1 MRRFYLFILLLCLYG
16 KGVGQTVD
24 EILSYLP
31 PTTRAERIHYWFD
44 EDVGTLSELSQM
56 EGAQAIDVSGLI
68 DGMHTLHCQIE
79 DNLGAVASPQSI
91 VFLKFTKE
99 SMVGGVGQLQ
109 YWFDDN
115 QTPTS
120 VSSTSGIQLL
130 DVSSLLDGLH
140 TVHYQVVDENG
151 KVTPPY
157 SQVFLKFTK
166 ESMVG
171 GVGQL
176 QYWFDDNQTP
186 TSVSSTSGIQLL
198 DVSSLLDGLHT
209 VHYQVVD
216 ENGKVT
222 PPYSQVF
229 MKIAQYSGELSLK
242 SLLYWYDDETEVQ
255 TLPITSGVQVLDASS
270 LLEGLHTLHYQVVCN
285 DGSLTP
291 AYSSIFLRMN
301 KDQNS
306 TAVKELR
313 YWFDEET
320 QANVV
325 EAVSGVQVL
334 DASALLEG
342 LHTLH
347 YQVVDEAGNAGSP
360 CSSVFLKMDTEQSVA
375 QRQRYWFD
383 DDPKTLHEAP
393 VTSGVQ
399 LLDID
404 GLLTGLHTLHYQLV
418 DEQGR
423 LSSPHSSVF
432 IKLAENVL
440 PGGENAITDYM
451 YWTNDYAQDN
461 VKVTLPQPA
470 SPYHFQALLPIIK
483 APIRSTS
490 FQFEVTDGQPTVYA
504 KNDIHVR
511 FFDAAGYWAD
521 DSRSFIDYSVSE
533 ALDNIAELQTTQT
546 FERPAENGIK
556 WFVFEAQYGDSIAL
570 KSNQATS
577 IQVFDATGKE
587 LYAAS
592 GSTSVNYGGCHLK
605 ADGTYYVAVHDVT
618 GSGSQLTLQTQRID
632 KFAVFDF
639 TPNKLASAGYTLMY
653 FDGNGMDFVK
663 KVELTNGDIT
673 LEADTLLAS
682 TQNLLARFHLQE
694 NYDNSKLFTL
704 KVFFDKE
711 DTGEQKTLTFD
722 NAVVLE
728 AVDNKP
734 QMTVE
739 ITSERRV
746 ADPYPIKVV
755 VKNEGNM
762 PQYGIPLNV
771 AFDNVEKFDDL
782 AFVDFDLILSDELY
796 ESRDFFTYTDNLVG
810 TGKKGYYMPLLIPY
824 IGPYEERTFTFG
836 VRTRIPHARFNFYAW
851 TGDPWYDA
859 TMDIGVVSQA
869 VARAPQARCEQSNI
883 HRVYDLFGLI
893 DNVASFLNLSLSP
906 ATPVRMA
913 VGTGEAIAG
922 VQQGLSR
929 TVEDATFDAYGIDP
943 SERDQYRFQYRYC
956 VRCPR
961 DIWEDASPLQAPA
974 RVASATI
981 NSTTGSSSWEPIDDY
996 ASSDCP
1002 KPDPHL
1008 VDVYIP
1014 GDPNEMTGY
1023 SAPSGSRH
1031 MSDEVKTIGYDIE
1044 FENDP
1049 EIANSA
1055 AHCIVIENQLDP
1067 TKFDLKTFT
1076 PKDITLSGKKVE
1088 LNGSKSFVQT
1098 LDLRPEIDAIAEL
1111 QCAYNVQTGL
1121 IRWTFTSL
1129 DPMSMEPTDDIM
1141 QGVLPVNYDGTSGIG
1156 NVTYTVDLLKTFPD
1170 GTEISNKASIIF
1182 DNNDAIETPVWTNT
1196 IDAVC
1201 PEGRVTGAVLTND
1214 STATIR
1220 CEGSDERS
1228 GVWKYEVYVQY
1239 GSGELWEKVGECPA
1253 DSAEVSFRV
1262 YDGMDYGFCALAVD
1276 SAGNVEVKEMARE
1289 ASLGTYLN
1297 GDANADG
1304 TVDIEDVVNAMRYF
1318 LGKTDVI
1325 YLKAADITGD
1335 GQIDIE
1341 DVVGIGRIFL
1351 TQPSTAAKSPIKRQ
1365 RLRESLQL

>member
-1 MRRFYLFILLLCLYG
+1 MLRKFILYLACLLIPWMAR
-16 KGVGQTVD
+16 GQAAY
-24 EILSYLP
+24 EGY
-31 PTTRAERIHYWFD
+31 YWFD
-44 EDVGTLSELSQM
+44 GETELQSLGSFQGHAHSFDA
-56 EGAQAIDVSGLI
+56 EAGHLNQGF
-68 DGMHTLHCQIE
+68 HTLHVQVV
-79 DNLGAVASPQSI
+79 DTAGVYSPVLTLPFFHVKDQTVVAVR
-91 VFLKFTKE
+91 
-99 SMVGGVGQLQ
+99 
-109 YWFDDN
+109 YWFDNDTEHTVRLDYAGDN
-115 QTPTS
+115 L
-120 VSSTSGIQLL
+120 LL
-130 DVSSLLDGLH
+130 DVSALEPGLHNLYLQIEDANGVLSDVEHRGFYRQMRRNALTWTYWFDNDESLMTTLPYPGESVMVDISELSEGFHTMHNIVNDITQSSVETRMFVKVPQTEGIGYMNCICSVDGKLVAQEQLPTRGGLLEWTLDVDSLGVGIHKAMFQAITPSGAASSIAERYFVREVTNRELGTMKCLYAIDGHQTYVQAGTMSNGLFHFDLNVDSLEDGLH
-140 TVHYQVVDENG
+140 RIAYMLVSDNG
-151 KVTPPY
+151 IVTPQKTSFFWKTP
-157 SQVFLKFTK
+157 L
-166 ESMVG
+166 G
-171 GVGQL
+171 G
-176 QYWFDDNQTP
+176 
-186 TSVSSTSGIQLL
+186 SG
-198 DVSSLLDGLHT
+198 
-209 VHYQVVD
+209 
-216 ENGKVT
+216 
-222 PPYSQVF
+222 
-229 MKIAQYSGELSLK
+229 IAQYEYWLNRSENVHRTKLDKRTNPFSLV
-242 SLLYWYDDETEVQ
+242 SLL
-255 TLPITSGVQVLDASS
+255 P
-270 LLEGLHTLHYQVVCN
+270 
-285 DGSLTP
+285 
-291 AYSSIFLRMN
+291 
-301 KDQNS
+301 
-306 TAVKELR
+306 
-313 YWFDEET
+313 
-320 QANVV
+320 V
-325 EAVSGVQVL
+325 ES
-334 DASALLEG
+334 E
-342 LHTLH
+342 
-347 YQVVDEAGNAGSP
+347 
-360 CSSVFLKMDTEQSVA
+360 
-375 QRQRYWFD
+375 
-383 DDPKTLHEAP
+383 
-393 VTSGVQ
+393 
-399 LLDID
+399 
-404 GLLTGLHTLHYQLV
+404 
-418 DEQGR
+418 
-423 LSSPHSSVF
+423 
-432 IKLAENVL
+432 
-440 PGGENAITDYM
+440 
-451 YWTNDYAQDN
+451 
-461 VKVTLPQPA
+461 
-470 SPYHFQALLPIIK
+470 
-483 APIRSTS
+483 PIRSS
-490 FQFEVTDGQPTVYA
+490 CFHFELREGQPMMYA
-504 KNDIHVR
+504 KNDFHI
-511 FFDAAGYWAD
+511 
-521 DSRSFIDYSVSE
+521 SFYDVSGRKLDESKQYIDYNVSQPVTGITPLE
-533 ALDNIAELQTTQT
+533 TTQT
-546 FERPAENGIK
+546 FERPAENCIK

-577 IQVFDATGKE
+577 IQMFDATGKE
-587 LYAAS
+587 LYVAS

-663 KVELTNGDIT
+663 KVEITNGDIT

-722 NAVVLE
+722 NAVVFE

-1276 SAGNVEVKEMARE
+1276 SAGNVEQKELARE
-1289 ASLGTYLN
+1289 ATLATYLQ

-1304 TVDIEDVVNAMRYF
+1304 IVDIEDVVNATRYF
-1318 LGKTDVI
+1318 LGETEVI
-1325 YLKAADITGD
+1325 CFKAADVTAD
-1335 GQIDIE
+1335 NQIDIE
-1341 DVVGIGRIFL
+1341 DVVGIRRIFL
-1351 TQPSTAAKSPIKRQ
+1351 TQPTTLLKAPVKRQ
-1365 RLRESLQL
+1365 RLRELLQP